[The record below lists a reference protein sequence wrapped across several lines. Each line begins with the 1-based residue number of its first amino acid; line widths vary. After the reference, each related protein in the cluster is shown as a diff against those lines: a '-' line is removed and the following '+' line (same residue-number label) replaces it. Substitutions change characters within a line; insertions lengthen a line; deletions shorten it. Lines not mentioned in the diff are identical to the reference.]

1 MANVLAEIAKK
12 LQASGKRYTPR
23 DLGAIGRLVGYL
35 GEDGETEMSDKKF
48 RILNQS
54 IADNEAYDW
63 DNGRMYWPS
72 RIELEGLPP
81 EDIKVRVDDFDKET
95 GKVDNNSYAHDYLA
109 NFGSNLN
116 NYLDFSNRDVKVT
129 PYYGPFRDMY
139 MTMSPDEQLEVA
151 APLIAD
157 EMAKDYENRGIKL
170 AVEDPDAWM
179 ANEREKDLEHC
190 GERWKQPKKIKECLD
205 EKELGNLRWL
215 KNLQDQDET
224 FKKNIAEFRVTPED
238 VMLDPL
244 QYTESFRPD
253 VRKLANKLLTGE
265 D

>member
-23 DLGAIGRLVGYL
+23 DLDAIARLVGYL

-54 IADNEAYDW
+54 IADNEAY
-63 DNGRMYWPS
+63 
-72 RIELEGLPP
+72 
-81 EDIKVRVDDFDKET
+81 
-95 GKVDNNSYAHDYLA
+95 
-109 NFGSNLN
+109 
-116 NYLDFSNRDVKVT
+116 
-129 PYYGPFRDMY
+129 RDMY

-151 APLIAD
+151 APFIAD

-179 ANEREKDLEHC
+179 ANERENAMKIC
-190 GERWKQPKKIKECLD
+190 ERFWKGHPKKLKECLD
-205 EKELGNLRWL
+205 ERELADLEYMER
-215 KNLQDQDET
+215 LQNEAET
-224 FKKNIAEFRVTPED
+224 WKKNIAEFRVTPED

-253 VRKLANKLLTGE
+253 IRKLANKLLTGE